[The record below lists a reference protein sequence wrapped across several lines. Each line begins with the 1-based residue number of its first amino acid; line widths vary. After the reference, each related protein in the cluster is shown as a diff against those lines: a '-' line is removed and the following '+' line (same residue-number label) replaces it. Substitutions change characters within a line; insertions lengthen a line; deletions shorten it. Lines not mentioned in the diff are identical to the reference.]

1 MEHRGE
7 QSTMRRKKRAIM
19 KYAVWFV
26 VIFLLWVIL
35 GKNCIAYAEEQ
46 VIDIIYD
53 NSGSMAFN
61 ETDKLS
67 EADNYITRWV
77 EADYAVRAFSALME
91 EGDKLYVFPMDR
103 NKENVAGVPQENINY
118 YKISSPNDENIDK
131 ASENF
136 GNTYYEGIHNAIA
149 HLQPQS
155 GERWIIILTDSE
167 DKRLCEQALNQELKD
182 VDWVRVLYVPIVE
195 VPERLSLNAEVDRK
209 VIQIEPKSGNIFSQI
224 LEATDYIYS
233 RNSLTLSRETAGT
246 VEFLVDAPIKELI
259 ILIQSEGETVAFK
272 NRTATLA
279 NQSLKE
285 KAESIRKE
293 ISTETGLLLKG
304 DNSFQSYSN
313 TSSPSYGGNQ
323 DFSNNLKIKDIQG
336 EMISLDGKSKI
347 DATHIYQKTIPV
359 KANESINMYYQLEL
373 GLELELWQ
381 DGKKIE
387 EGKLFEGNYEVV
399 VYPINPNSGERVSA
413 DAKLLEGV
421 SIRLNGEACRFG
433 EHIYMEASYPDTIT
447 LKAEVEGAALEE
459 TVQLT
464 SSYPVQERIYPFVI
478 QVLEQPVSFDYNT
491 MNRKSINNGE
501 ASAIHIKLLEDTG
514 NKVFTLRDTSMYY
527 LGLEANIS
535 YKGLKKSEKA
545 KIEVE
550 VVEVNG
556 TGDEFFLY
564 PVLIEEEDYGVY
576 KDVKLHISAY
586 RTDNVEASKATQ
598 ELSLALTAEKVE
610 LAAELL
616 PAPGYS
622 RKDLVSGKVLYS
634 LTCNGEEL
642 SDKEKEKVSF
652 QTLKGGN
659 GYVNLSQKKSAGTW
673 LKEQVLKLYWLYNN
687 KETIPIHTN
696 ITYVRRGIPCTT
708 VLQGEIQVILAPLWL
723 RICLYILTVIVFL
736 FLLYILFNL
745 VAGRCFLPFFK
756 CTLYFNND
764 PELGIKIKPRNWLRC
779 LAVPRR
785 GITLRMSENQKEAYG
800 VECPDLVIQK
810 RKRVRY
816 YLKNWPV
823 FSKQDCFRI
832 NGRFIYRENAVMNK
846 GDHFEFMDSGG
857 LWHTIIF
864 QESLA
869 IREDG
874 ER

>member
-1 MEHRGE
+1 
-7 QSTMRRKKRAIM
+7 M
-19 KYAVWFV
+19 KYAVWFI
-26 VIFLLWVIL
+26 VICLLWVIP
-35 GKNCIAYAEEQ
+35 GKDCIAYAEER

-61 ETDKLS
+61 ETDKLG

-103 NKENVAGVPQENINY
+103 NKENVAGTPQENINY
-118 YKISSPNDENIDK
+118 FQISSPNDGNIDK

-149 HLQPQS
+149 HLQAQS

-167 DKRLCEQALNQELKD
+167 DKRLCEQALNQELRD
-182 VDWVRVLYVPIVE
+182 VDWVKVLYVPIVE
-195 VPERLSLNAEVDRK
+195 VPERLNLNAEVNNK
-209 VIQIEPKSGNIFSQI
+209 VIQVEPKSGNIFSQI
-224 LEATDYIYS
+224 LEATDYIYN

-259 ILIQSEGETVAFK
+259 VLMQAEGETIAFK
-272 NRTATLA
+272 NRTTTLT
-279 NQSLKE
+279 NESLKE

-293 ISTETGLLLKG
+293 ISAETGLLLKG

-313 TSSPSYGGNQ
+313 TLSPSYGGNQ
-323 DFSNNLKIKDIQG
+323 DFANNLKVKDIQG
-336 EMISLDGKSKI
+336 EMLSLDGKSKI
-347 DATHIYQKTIPV
+347 DATHIYQKVIPV
-359 KANESINMYYQLEL
+359 KANESINIYYQLEL

-381 DGKKIE
+381 EGKRIE
-387 EGKLFEGNYEVV
+387 EGKLFEGSYEVV
-399 VYPINPNSGERVSA
+399 LYPINPNSGERVSV

-421 SIRLNGEACRFG
+421 SVKLNGEACRFG

-447 LKAEVEGAALEE
+447 LKAEAEGAALEE
-459 TVQLT
+459 VVQLT
-464 SSYPVQERIYPFVI
+464 NNYPVQERIYPFVI
-478 QVLEQPVSFDYNT
+478 QVLEQPVSFDYNK
-491 MNRKSINNGE
+491 MNRRSINNGE
-501 ASAIHIKLLEDTG
+501 ADAVHIKLLEDTG
-514 NKVFTLRDTSMYY
+514 NKVLALRDTSMYY

-545 KIEVE
+545 NIEVE
-550 VVEVNG
+550 VVEVSG
-556 TGDEFFLY
+556 TGDEFLLY
-564 PVLIEEEDYGVY
+564 PVLTEEEDYGVY
-576 KDVKLHISAY
+576 RDVKLNIFAY
-586 RTDNVEASKATQ
+586 RTDNVEASRATQ
-598 ELSLALTAEKVE
+598 ELSLALTAEKAE
-610 LAAELL
+610 LEAELL
-616 PAPGYS
+616 PAPSYS

-634 LTCNGEEL
+634 LVCNGEEL

-659 GYVNLSQKKSAGTW
+659 GYVNLSQKKSAGIW
-673 LKEQVLKLYWLYNN
+673 LKEQMLNLYWLYNN
-687 KETIPIHTN
+687 KKTIPIHTN
-696 ITYVRRGIPCTT
+696 ITYVRRGVPCSA
-708 VLQGEIQVILAPLWL
+708 VLQGDIQVILAPLWL
-723 RICLYILTVIVFL
+723 RVCLYIFTAIIFL

-745 VAGRCFLPFFK
+745 LAGRCFLPFFK